1 MEDKTYQ
8 LTITAEEIQS
18 TDQRF
23 TMDNLGLGDGYRPTE
38 VYFQQANGEKL
49 YRKCQKRERQISNQT
64 LPRLICQI
72 FESQLLALSEKEK
85 HEFPIVRYHLK
96 DDYIR
101 GIYDTVKECQQATKK
116 TLEYVCYND
125 NQNHPMVLYCWN
137 IFSTIIFAQECLKR
151 FGEQGDQ
158 VILHYT
164 DKTNKKD
171 RKKYSQIEE
180 DNYISPFSQ
189 VVIDSKNVIFHGA
202 PGTGKSYLAKSI
214 AADIISQG
222 ETNQYDKLT
231 EQQKQHIG
239 FVQFHPSYD
248 YSDFVE
254 GLRPTIQEDGTM
266 GFTLQDGIFKSFVK
280 KAQENEQMSQESLS
294 TYSHY
299 QRARIQLD
307 DYLSSIEFG
316 IDALATS
323 RGTQFYITSVD
334 DHSIQIKIP
343 DNEIS
348 QHITLDKNLLLQLLA
363 SDKELHQVRDVV
375 SFFNRKYPT
384 QQDSYYFTL
393 LKDIQKNTLSIAP
406 QSSHQIQKEPYVFII
421 DEINRGE
428 LSKIFGE
435 LFFSIDPGYRGK
447 VGEVTTQYAN
457 LHAPSEGNF
466 YIPDN
471 VYIIGTMNDID
482 RSVDTFDFAM
492 RRRFRFMNISVD
504 EQLEM
509 LNCLDD
515 NTKKDA
521 IQRMTALNQVIC
533 HIDDLGEAYCIGA
546 AYFLK
551 LDTLTI
557 DQLWTDYLEPLLKD
571 YMQGLYEAEVLLK
584 RCKQAYYLENMTEN
598 DVIYD

>member
-1 MEDKTYQ
+1 MESK
-8 LTITAEEIQS
+8 EI
-18 TDQRF
+18 
-23 TMDNLGLGDGYRPTE
+23 
-38 VYFQQANGEKL
+38 KL
-49 YRKCQKRERQISNQT
+49 FYIIQI
-64 LPRLICQI
+64 
-72 FESQLLALSEKEK
+72 K
-85 HEFPIVRYHLK
+85 
-96 DDYIR
+96 
-101 GIYDTVKECQQATKK
+101 
-116 TLEYVCYND
+116 
-125 NQNHPMVLYCWN
+125 QN
-137 IFSTIIFAQECLKR
+137 
-151 FGEQGDQ
+151 
-158 VILHYT
+158 T

-171 RKKYSQIEE
+171 KKKYSQIEE

-202 PGTGKSYLAKSI
+202 PGTGKSHLAKSI

-294 TYSHY
+294 T
-299 QRARIQLD
+299 I
-307 DYLSSIEFG
+307 
-316 IDALATS
+316 
-323 RGTQFYITSVD
+323 
-334 DHSIQIKIP
+334 
-343 DNEIS
+343 
-348 QHITLDKNLLLQLLA
+348 
-363 SDKELHQVRDVV
+363 
-375 SFFNRKYPT
+375 
-384 QQDSYYFTL
+384 
-393 LKDIQKNTLSIAP
+393 KDIQKNTLSIAP